1 MGRRDTQVVPIR
13 EERSMRKLILIT
25 AVLAVLTG
33 CGTTDPGRNA
43 LETVLII
50 TEQLTEAETPAAPAV
65 EACAPDTAVSL
76 AELETISGTELQTQ
90 YEAYSMLARLAMA
103 EAEGEDLYG
112 KAAVVRVALNR
123 LESPQ
128 FPDTLDEV
136 IYQPGQFACIWDGRY
151 DAVEPNEDC
160 YLAVEIVLEGWDEVG
175 GALYFERSGN
185 PDSWHARHLE
195 YVTTIGRHDFY
206 R

>member
-1 MGRRDTQVVPIR
+1 MKR
-13 EERSMRKLILIT
+13 LILII
-25 AVLAVLTG
+25 AVLVLLAG
-33 CGTTDPGRNA
+33 CGTKATGNVQNVPESA
-43 LETVLII
+43 PIA
-50 TEQLTEAETPAAPAV
+50 TEYLTEAETSAAPSV
-65 EACAPDTAVSL
+65 EACTPDTAVLLS
-76 AELETISGTELQTQ
+76 EPETLSDEELQAQ

-128 FPDTLDEV
+128 FPDTLQEV
-136 IYQPGQFACIWDGRY
+136 IYQPGQFSCIQDGRY
-151 DAVEPNEDC
+151 AAAEPSEDC
-160 YLAVEIVLEGWDEVG
+160 YLAVEIVLEGWDEVC

-185 PDSWHARHLE
+185 PDSWHALHLE
-195 YVTTIGRHDFY
+195 YIVTIGHHDFY